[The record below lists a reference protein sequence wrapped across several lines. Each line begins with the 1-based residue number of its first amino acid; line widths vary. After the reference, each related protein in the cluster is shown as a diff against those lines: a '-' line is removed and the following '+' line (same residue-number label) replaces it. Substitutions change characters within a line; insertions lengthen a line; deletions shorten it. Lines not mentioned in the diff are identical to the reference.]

1 MKIANLNMILNK
13 FIQNLF
19 KIQSF
24 KKLIFKL
31 LIKLLLKIKKNNF

>member
-1 MKIANLNMILNK
+1 MKITNLNMILNK

-19 KIQSF
+19 KIQSL

-31 LIKLLLKIKKNNF
+31 LIKLLLKIKKNYF